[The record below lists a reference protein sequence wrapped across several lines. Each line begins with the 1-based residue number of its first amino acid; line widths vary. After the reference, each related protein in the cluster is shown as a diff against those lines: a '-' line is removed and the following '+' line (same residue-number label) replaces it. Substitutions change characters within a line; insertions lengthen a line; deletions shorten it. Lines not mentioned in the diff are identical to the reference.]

1 MGNFSLQNLF
11 KDAMTGLKYK
21 LSSATNFV
29 SRILVAFCIL
39 LTGFVGAR
47 DPEPLRTS
55 QPNENKMCGFRAMI
69 HFITEVFWCVT
80 LLILTLR
87 RFSMRALMILLA
99 SLIGGNAAYADINF
113 EDFQKIRFVSA
124 AANNPIM
131 GDLGIDV
138 VSGLTIWTN
147 VRNSGYDLLLD
158 ATGLCAVTDIPGE
171 GRGILRGHALGGAC
185 TLDFFVTDTG
195 TSNFRLFSGLSSY
208 GADLELGEMIQ
219 FYVAATGTNFATT
232 FSPQAIEEGPP
243 SPGIIGV
250 TAVTNANLQ
259 FTTVSGVQNGVRG
272 PYTLAGGPDPGKAV
286 FFDASRLNLNH
297 SYRFRL
303 SRQSG
308 GGNPILILGAP
319 TTYGSLNVV
328 KSATLDDT
336 DSSGTT
342 NAGDKII
349 YSVLVTNDGNTTL
362 SGVNVTDT
370 LYRSDSN
377 NTDLSDNPSQT
388 LTLTETTSFAG
399 SLLVGQTAEYDTTY
413 TLLQDDIDAGS
424 VLNSALATGVTSTT
438 LVVRDVSGTSSG
450 NDDPTVTDLPQTPT
464 FTIAKIV
471 DTADI
476 SAPAS
481 LDYTVTVTNTGNVS
495 LTGAT
500 FSDALTQGGVAQSFT
515 QANLTLAESLT
526 TDGVLAV
533 GEEWTYT
540 GSYGADQSNID
551 DGNDLVNT
559 GTIAFTEA
567 ATQSDSAT
575 TTITQTPSISVT
587 KALVD
592 PNDFIITTQSAPND
606 EIEYRITVENTGN
619 VSITGVNITDEVTG
633 GALTAP
639 ATIPVPAPT
648 GDGLISGTLD
658 VGETW
663 EYLATYDVTK
673 PDYNSG
679 NDIINT
685 VRVSA
690 DGVTEVTSNVTS
702 TGPTFGLTINK
713 ELVFAAD
720 RLIGAPGDIIEYS
733 IKITNTGTADITGVS
748 VSDVVTG
755 GALPSPGQ
763 ALNIGAQSGDDTDPN
778 VLNPGETWRY
788 IPSYVVTVPD
798 YNDQSEIVNTA
809 TVNTD
814 QTLGVSDSV
823 TSDIVILATFT
834 CGNGKFFQTTGDPS
848 TLYDATPQTNPI
860 SYTPIKAYGIHI
872 NAIGYNVDDDTIY
885 GYDNDNLGRI
895 VRLLRDGSFSSF
907 YPANLPAVG
916 YIVGDFAPSG
926 GEERLFIAASNG
938 NFHIIDI
945 DQETVVQSVTLD
957 TSISIADWAY
967 READDLFY
975 AYDRGQGMVTISRTG
990 VVNAFTDP
998 SPKSGFGAMYADG
1011 AGNIYGYN
1019 NGSGNL
1025 YQFDVTTGIPSIV
1038 SEGPSVSIN
1047 DAAFCRN
1054 ATTRFNADISV
1065 TKIADAPDYNSG
1077 DVITY
1082 TIVASN
1088 NGPFGAI
1095 GITLADIVPTGFTS
1109 SDMTYTAV
1117 VAGGATT
1124 SVPAG
1129 GGTGDI
1135 LDAISVPVGATVT
1148 YTVKLQTSST
1158 FSGDVE
1164 NTASVSLPANVFDP
1178 VPDNNSATVT
1188 TPVKS
1193 ITLGIQ
1199 TRTFDGF
1206 DSFTYTA
1213 TNSTS
1218 FPNPYVNTTAASWNP
1233 VTGPIADFDQENT
1246 LTEIVQT
1253 ALPGW
1258 VIVSAICTDVEASTT
1273 GNPSGAVIGSLSG
1286 NTLTIPVANVLSGS
1300 DFICQF
1306 DNRFVGFA
1314 IQGRVLT
1321 DDGAAGGTAYDAIA
1335 TGGESGL
1342 AGVTVRLTDC
1352 GTTVY
1357 SSTATNGNGDF
1368 ALSLIGAPTD
1378 GTEVCVER
1386 RNIGAFL
1393 GVSGNA
1399 GDTTT
1404 GSIATPLYDRI
1415 SQIVLTAN
1423 TSYTGVVFGVIP
1435 LPTLEQD
1442 QTVTMAPG
1450 DVITIPHRYT
1460 ASSVADVTFSLV
1472 DITGLPADSF
1482 STTRLYRDTDCSG
1495 TLDAGEPELSS
1506 SISVS
1511 VAAAGN
1517 IDPDEVCL
1525 LTRVQTS
1532 GSAPSGAVLEYDVRA
1547 ETDLPNTG
1555 TQATIDDIFDSDTAT
1570 VTANAALTLI
1580 KRVCN
1585 ETTSTCGD
1593 GDFSVA
1599 SSGEPG
1605 DVLVY
1610 RLTFENPTDAT
1621 ILDVKLFDETP
1632 SYTALSGATPIFVV
1646 THPDGKSGPL
1656 SCTVSNQTSGYA
1668 GDISWS
1674 CPGLMVPGARGV
1686 VGFSVQIAN

>member
-1 MGNFSLQNLF
+1 MKMFTTSKITSPTRSMGNFSLQNLF

-99 SLIGGNAAYADINF
+99 SLFGGNAAYAINF

-131 GDLGIDV
+131 GDLGINSG
-138 VSGLTIWTN
+138 SGLTTWTN
-147 VRNSGYDLLLD
+147 VRNSGYDLLLN
-158 ATGLCAVTDIPGE
+158 ATGSCIVFNIPGE
-171 GRGILRGHALGGAC
+171 GRGIGGTC

-208 GADLELGEMIQ
+208 GADLELGEIIE
-219 FYVAATGTNFATT
+219 FYVAATGTDIGTTT

-250 TAVTNANLQ
+250 TAVTSTNIQ

-272 PYTLAGGPDPGKAV
+272 PYIFSPGADPGKAV
-286 FFDASRLNLNH
+286 FFDASRVNLSH

-303 SRQSG
+303 STQPG
-308 GGNPILILGAP
+308 AGYPLLILGAP
-319 TTYGSLNVV
+319 MTYGSLNVV

-342 NAGDKII
+342 NAGDEII
-349 YSVLVTNDGNTTL
+349 YSVLVTNDGNSAL
-362 SGVNVTDT
+362 SDVNVTDT

-388 LTLTETTSFAG
+388 LILTETTNFAG
-399 SLLVGQTAEYDTTY
+399 SLPVGQTAEYTTTY

-438 LVVRDVSGTSSG
+438 LVVRDVSGTSSD
-450 NDDPTVTDLPQTPT
+450 NDDPTVTVLP
-464 FTIAKIV
+464 
-471 DTADI
+471 
-476 SAPAS
+476 
-481 LDYTVTVTNTGNVS
+481 
-495 LTGAT
+495 
-500 FSDALTQGGVAQSFT
+500 
-515 QANLTLAESLT
+515 
-526 TDGVLAV
+526 
-533 GEEWTYT
+533 
-540 GSYGADQSNID
+540 
-551 DGNDLVNT
+551 
-559 GTIAFTEA
+559 
-567 ATQSDSAT
+567 
-575 TTITQTPSISVT
+575 QTPSISVT
-587 KALVD
+587 KELVNS
-592 PNDFIITTQSAPND
+592 NDLIITTQSAPND
-606 EIEYRITVENTGN
+606 IIEYRITVENTGN

-639 ATIPVPAPT
+639 AAIPVSVPS
-648 GDGLISGTLD
+648 GDTSNSATLD

-663 EYLATYDVTK
+663 VYLATYDVTE

-690 DGVTEVTSNVTS
+690 VGVTEVTSSVTS

-713 ELVFAAD
+713 DLVFAAD

-733 IKITNTGTADITGVS
+733 IEIENTGNADITNVS

-755 GALPSPGQ
+755 GALPTAGQ
-763 ALNIGAQSGDDTDPN
+763 ALNIGAQSGDDTDPD

-823 TSDIVILATFT
+823 TSDIIILATFT
-834 CGNGKFFQTTGDPS
+834 CENGKFFQTFGDPS

-860 SYTPIKAYGIHI
+860 SYTPIKAYGIRI
-872 NAIGYNVDDDTIY
+872 NAIGYNVDDDMIY
-885 GYDNDNLGRI
+885 GHDNDNLGRI

-907 YPANLPAVG
+907 YPANLPAAL
-916 YIVGDFAPSG
+916 YINGDFAPSG
-926 GEERLFIAASNG
+926 GEERLFIAALNG

-945 DQETVVQSVTLD
+945 DQETVVQSVNLD
-957 TSISIADWAY
+957 TSISISDWAY
-967 READDLFY
+967 RAADDLFY
-975 AYDRGQGMVTISRTG
+975 AYDIGRGMVTISRIG

-998 SPKSGFGAMYADG
+998 SPKGTIGAMYADG
-1011 AGNIYGYN
+1011 AGNIYGFEN
-1019 NGSGNL
+1019 NSGNL

-1038 SEGPSVSIN
+1038 TAGPSVSIN

-1054 ATTRFNADISV
+1054 ATTIFDADISV
-1065 TKIADAPDYNSG
+1065 TKIADAPEYNSG

-1082 TIVASN
+1082 TIEASN
-1088 NGPFGAI
+1088 NGTFGAI
-1095 GITLADIVPTGFTS
+1095 GITLADIVPTGFAKS
-1109 SDMTYTAV
+1109 AMTYTAV

-1124 SVPAG
+1124 SVPTG

-1135 LDAISVPVGATVT
+1135 TDTISVPVGATVT

-1158 FSGDVE
+1158 FSGVVE

-1218 FPNPYVNTTAASWNP
+1218 FPNPYVNTTAASLNP

-1399 GDTTT
+1399 GDTAGDVT
-1404 GSIATPLYDRI
+1404 GSTATSLYDRI
-1415 SQIVLTAN
+1415 NEIVLTAN

-1435 LPTLEQD
+1435 LPTLEED

-1472 DITGLPADSF
+1472 DITGLPPTSF

-1506 SISVS
+1506 INPIS

-1517 IDPDEVCL
+1517 TDPDEVCL

-1547 ETDLPNTG
+1547 ETDLLNA
-1555 TQATIDDIFDSDTAT
+1555 ATLATVPDLFDSDTAT

-1585 ETTSTCGD
+1585 ATTSTSTCAA
-1593 GDFSVA
+1593 GDFSVS

-1605 DVLVY
+1605 NILVY

-1621 ILDVKLFDETP
+1621 ILDVKVFDETP
-1632 SYTALSGATPIFVV
+1632 NYTALSGANPIFVV
-1646 THPDGKSGPL
+1646 TNPDGTSGAL
-1656 SCTVSNQTSGYA
+1656 TCTGSSQGAGYA

-1674 CPGLMVPGARGV
+1674 CPGKMAPGARGV
-1686 VGFSVQIAN
+1686 VSFRVQIAN